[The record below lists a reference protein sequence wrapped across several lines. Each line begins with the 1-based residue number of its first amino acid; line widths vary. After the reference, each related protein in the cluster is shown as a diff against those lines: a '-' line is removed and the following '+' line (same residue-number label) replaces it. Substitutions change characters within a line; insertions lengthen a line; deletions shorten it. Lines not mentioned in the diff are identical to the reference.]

1 MDIYIFIISNVVIS
15 PFISPRD
22 MVCINSVTLILENI
36 SQCDVTLWRLIP
48 IKTLTSVMKVSTNI
62 IFSVTSSSYRTS
74 CDASDNVCLVL

>member
-36 SQCDVTLWRLIP
+36 SQCDVTL
-48 IKTLTSVMKVSTNI
+48 
-62 IFSVTSSSYRTS
+62 
-74 CDASDNVCLVL
+74 